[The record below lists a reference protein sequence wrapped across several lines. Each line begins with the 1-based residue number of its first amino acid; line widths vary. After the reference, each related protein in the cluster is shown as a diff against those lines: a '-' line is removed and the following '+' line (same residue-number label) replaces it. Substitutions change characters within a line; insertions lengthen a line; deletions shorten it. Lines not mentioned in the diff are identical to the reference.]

1 MIQFVKK
8 NKYLI
13 LFFVFLSLQVS
24 SFSIFSVSNFE
35 SLNTPVYDGV
45 MYDYQQIKRYD
56 KFHGDFSLINRFS
69 QSIYEFKGN
78 ATSGLYSALI
88 TFLAPSFLI
97 SKWDLF
103 IRSFIGVL
111 LFSLSYY
118 LYFKEYWHKNWVLL
132 SLGIFFQLPLFY
144 HYRTGLGSSVPELVS
159 AVYLMSGY
167 LLILY
172 GIYQLK
178 INYLAFGLLAMLFAV
193 FFRFNFF
200 VYLVLL
206 SPSLLFGLF
215 NNWKFFSLKQ
225 RKRTFLIIFL
235 FLLVFVSY
243 ISIYFASFL
252 NYYTKGSYAFTT
264 ISLSLSFMFEI
275 FTEYFGYVGLFILL
289 IISVGNSIFSWNTQ
303 YNFMNKKLLLLF
315 PFIVF
320 FLFIV
325 IYLKSTNVPHI
336 MSIMALFLALFIIS
350 RKFPIYFKEKKWA
363 IYLMIVLYTIVF
375 SANGYTIYHQKNTD
389 QYKAQNEVI
398 AYVEKRL
405 FNNQRVKFRCFF
417 DSGIEI
423 PIIVA
428 LYNRKKIL
436 HPLEGGFNVQ
446 DVFYPKSIDFHTS
459 EYISNIQS
467 TDLVIINSHKSRGL
481 QMGEK
486 AMMIQNNLRK
496 YLLENP
502 DYKVVKVFSSSFY
515 SNLLVFQR
523 LKN

>member
-35 SLNTPVYDGV
+35 SLNTPIYDGV

-56 KFHGDFSLINRFS
+56 KFHGDFSLINRLS

-78 ATSGLYSALI
+78 ATSGLYSAFV

-97 SKWDLF
+97 SKWDIF

-132 SLGIFFQLPLFY
+132 SLGIFFQLPFFY

-159 AVYLMSGY
+159 AVYLLSGY
-167 LLILY
+167 LLILF

-178 INYLAFGLLAMLFAV
+178 IRYLAFGLLVMLIAV

-215 NNWKFFSLKQ
+215 NNWKFLSLRQ
-225 RKRTFLIIFL
+225 RKRTCLLIVL

-243 ISIYFASFL
+243 IYIYFASFL

-275 FTEYFGYVGLFILL
+275 FTEYFGYIGLFILL
-289 IISVGNSIFSWNTQ
+289 LISVGNSIFSTNTP
-303 YNFMNKKLLLLF
+303 YNFINKKLLLFF
-315 PFIVF
+315 PFSVF
-320 FLFIV
+320 FSFI
-325 IYLKSTNVPHI
+325 ILYLKSTNVPHI
-336 MSIMALFLALFIIS
+336 MSVMALFLALFVVS
-350 RKFPIYFKEKKWA
+350 RKFPIYLKEKKWV
-363 IYLMIVLYTIVF
+363 IYFMIVLYTIVL
-375 SANGYTIYHQKNTD
+375 SANGYTIYHQKITD
-389 QYKAQNEVI
+389 QYKTQNEVVS
-398 AYVEKRL
+398 YVEKRL
-405 FNNQRVKFRCFF
+405 SNNQKVNFRCFF

-428 LYNRKKIL
+428 LYNRQKIL
-436 HPLEGGFNVQ
+436 YPLEGGFNVQ
-446 DVFYPKSIDFHTS
+446 DVFYPKSIDYHTN
-459 EYISNIQS
+459 EYITNLQS
-467 TDLVIINSHKSRGL
+467 TELIIINSQQSRGL
-481 QMGEK
+481 QIGEK
-486 AMMIQNNLRK
+486 ALMIQNNLRK
-496 YLLENP
+496 YLLNDP
-502 DYKVVKVFSSSFY
+502 DYKIIKMISSSFY

-523 LKN
+523 LKK